1 MKQSN
6 VFTKRFYRLI
16 AIIIF
21 AVAAGSGMISLA
33 DNGNP
38 ALEPIYQTGRSWI
51 WIFSDPD
58 DEFIEDSWAYYF
70 KERVVGDSIMP
81 DGRIV
86 KVIERG
92 DEITYLAY
100 ENEEGV
106 FIKKLET
113 NEFPYEEP
121 NFIKR
126 MTFNVEVGDK
136 YPWSTVTAIENLT
149 FLNHTR
155 KTVFFS
161 VSSDEQSVCWIE
173 GIGCPTFFHIIEPMP
188 IVLPT
193 GGWSLRLYECW
204 QDDELIYS
212 EAAFKE
218 ATSMKEIVDGQEADN
233 SHVYDLFGRKIA
245 DPQPGTVYIRNGK
258 KFVQSR

>member
-6 VFTKRFYRLI
+6 AFKDRLKRLI
-16 AIIIF
+16 AIIILVIT
-21 AVAAGSGMISLA
+21 ASSGIVAFA
-33 DNGNP
+33 DNGNIG
-38 ALEPIYQTGRSWI
+38 LEPIYQTGRSWI

-86 KVIERG
+86 KVIERDDG
-92 DEITYLAY
+92 IKYLAY

-106 FIKKLET
+106 FMKNLET

-121 NFIKR
+121 DFIKR
-126 MTFNVEVGDK
+126 MTFNVEVGDR

-161 VSSDEQSVCWIE
+161 ASSDGQSVCWIE
-173 GIGCPTFFHIIEPMP
+173 GIGCPTFFPLIEPMP

-193 GGWSLRLYECW
+193 GGWTLRLYECW

-218 ATSMKEIVDGQEADN
+218 ATSMKEIVDGHEADVC
-233 SHVYDLFGRKIA
+233 HVYDLFGRKIA
-245 DPQPGTVYIRNGK
+245 DPQPGTVYISNGR
-258 KFVQSR
+258 KFIQR